1 VSSHLHFD
9 DLIRVMMNLMK
20 RVEVKQKS
28 PYFLVVVVIFVLDQ
42 ITKSWAVSGLNYSE
56 PNDFLPFFNFT
67 LLYNYGAAFSFLSD
81 AGGWQRWFFAS
92 LAFAISIL
100 LVVWIIRLERTKK
113 LELSALTF
121 VLGGALGN
129 LYDRVLLGYVVDFI
143 DWFYPATQS
152 CLPFF
157 YARLELQTCHWPAF
171 NIADACILIGVTA
184 LLVDTFLSKDP
195 SNQEQ

>member
-1 VSSHLHFD
+1 
-9 DLIRVMMNLMK
+9 MMNLMK
-20 RVEVKQKS
+20 RVEVRQKS

-42 ITKSWAVSGLNYSE
+42 ITKNWAVSGLSYSE

-92 LAFAISIL
+92 LAFAISSL

-157 YARLELQTCHWPAF
+157 YARLELQSCHWPAF

-195 SNQEQ
+195 SNQKQ